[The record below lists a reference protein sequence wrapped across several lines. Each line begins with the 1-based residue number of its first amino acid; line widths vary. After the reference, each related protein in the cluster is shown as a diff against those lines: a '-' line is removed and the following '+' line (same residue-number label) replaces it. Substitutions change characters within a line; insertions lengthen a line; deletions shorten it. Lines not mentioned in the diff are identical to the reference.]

1 MRIAGGMRSMF
12 SEINEFVATVLFTV
26 LGYQVTLLELIAV
39 IASAIGV
46 WLGTTGKRIMWPWW
60 GLSSALYGWLFLN
73 YDLYASAALQVVF
86 IVAAIWGWFGW
97 GPQGASS
104 RNLSWTL
111 RSLVLGGGIAVWL
124 LITPMLVS
132 LGAAAALPD
141 AFGLVFS
148 LVAQV
153 LMVLQFRENWVA
165 WLIVDALYVGLYWAQ
180 DLKFT
185 SLLYV
190 VFTAIA
196 IRGWINWKKLQRT
209 EDLEKPLL

>member
-1 MRIAGGMRSMF
+1 MF
-12 SEINEFVATVLFTV
+12 SALNELVSTVLFTV
-26 LGYQVTLLELIAV
+26 LGYQVTLLELLAV
-39 IASAIGV
+39 VASAIGV
-46 WLGTTGKRIMWPWW
+46 WLGTTGRRIMWPWW

-73 YDLYASAALQVVF
+73 YDLYASATLQVVF

-97 GPQGASS
+97 GPQGATS

-111 RSLVLGGGIAVWL
+111 RSLVLGGGTAVWL
-124 LITPMLVS
+124 LITPLLVS

-148 LVAQV
+148 VVAQV

-165 WLIVDALYVGLYWAQ
+165 WLIVDALYVGLYWSQ

-196 IRGWINWKKLQRT
+196 LRGWINWKKLQRT
-209 EDLEKPLL
+209 EGR

>member
-1 MRIAGGMRSMF
+1 ML

-26 LGYQVTLLELIAV
+26 LGYQVTLLELLAV
-39 IASAIGV
+39 VASATGV

-73 YDLYASAALQVVF
+73 YDLYASATLQIAF
-86 IVAAIWGWFGW
+86 IAAAIWGWFGW
-97 GPQGASS
+97 GPQGANS
-104 RNLSWTL
+104 RNLSWTM
-111 RSLVLGGGIAVWL
+111 RTVVLAGGTLAWL
-124 LITPMLVS
+124 AITPFLIS

-148 LVAQV
+148 VIAQV
-153 LMVLQFRENWVA
+153 IMVLQFRENWIV
-165 WLIVDALYVGLYWAQ
+165 WLVVDLVYVALYWTQ

-190 VFTAIA
+190 AFSAIA
-196 IRGWINWKKLQRT
+196 LRGWINWKKLQRT
-209 EDLEKPLL
+209 VS

>member
-1 MRIAGGMRSMF
+1 ML
-12 SEINEFVATVLFTV
+12 SEINEFVSTVLFTG
-26 LGYQVTLLELIAV
+26 LGYQVTLLELVAV
-39 IASAIGV
+39 VASAIGV

-60 GLSSALYGWLFLN
+60 GLSSALYGWLFLY
-73 YDLYASAALQVVF
+73 YDLYASAALQVAF
-86 IVAAIWGWFGW
+86 IAAAIWGWFGW

-111 RSLVLGGGIAVWL
+111 RAIVLGSGTLVWL
-124 LITPMLVS
+124 AITPFLIG

-148 LVAQV
+148 LIAQV
-153 LMVLQFRENWVA
+153 IMVLQFRENWLV
-165 WLIVDALYVGLYWAQ
+165 WLVVDLLYVGLYWSQ

-190 VFTAIA
+190 AFSAIA
-196 IRGWINWKKLQRT
+196 LRGWINWKKLART
-209 EDLEKPLL
+209 TG